1 MIGLGVGG
9 AIIVVALIVL
19 ASVLSRIFGD
29 VGGGLGGD
37 ELGLNSPSSSSQ
49 PSSPAPRQRR
59 ETRSRDGV
67 FTRGRGRRT

>member
-37 ELGLNSPSSSSQ
+37 QLGLNAPSSSL
-49 PSSPAPRQRR
+49 AAQRL
-59 ETRSRDGV
+59 
-67 FTRGRGRRT
+67 RGHRATS

>member
-37 ELGLNSPSSSSQ
+37 ELGLNAPTTSAEGGGATTPL
-49 PSSPAPRQRR
+49 PAIP
-59 ETRSRDGV
+59 
-67 FTRGRGRRT
+67 